1 MKTLFV
7 LQRQPLREQEWLLD
21 ILSAGQGRLSVVAGR
36 TQPAADLHQRYQG
49 DWAHAEDWP
58 QLRGLRSLQTYS
70 LQGRNLYCGLYLAEL
85 LVRLLPR
92 HEAQPELF
100 LTYAKTLE
108 GLQNTA
114 LPDPWLRLF
123 EYQLLQALGY
133 GFSWQQDRDGRPITA
148 EESYRFIAREGFVR
162 SDAAVISP
170 IKSPSLPGEYLLELG
185 QGRAQRP
192 QCWAAAKQVLRC
204 ALEDLLERPLVSREL
219 FQSGM

>member
-21 ILSAGQGRLSVVAGR
+21 IFSAEQGRLSVVAGR
-36 TQPAADLHQRYQG
+36 SQWQPDLHQRYQG
-49 DWAHAEDWP
+49 DWALAGDWP
-58 QLRGLRSLQTYS
+58 QLRGLRSLQTY
-70 LQGRNLYCGLYLAEL
+70 LLRGRNLYCGLYLAEL
-85 LVRLLPR
+85 LARLLPR

-108 GLQNTA
+108 GLQNTE

-133 GFSWQQDRDGRPITA
+133 GFSWQQDRNGQAIAADA
-148 EESYRFIAREGFVR
+148 SYHFIAREGFAR
-162 SDAAVISP
+162 SDAATICRP
-170 IKSPSLPGEYLLELG
+170 RQPAWPGEYLLELG

-219 FQSGM
+219 FQSGI